1 MKKISRRRFLSSG
14 AAALAL
20 SSSLI
25 PAGQGEASTA
35 ETLSLTDLP
44 FSKEREGLNEIIRAA
59 PKPRVIK
66 ARDQVYYAV
75 DYALANMVMVE
86 TREGLVI
93 IDTTES
99 LTAARTIM
107 AEFRKISNRPVKAV
121 LYTHNHVDHFRGT
134 RACFEEGVQVIAH
147 NDFMKEVQLQDSR
160 GLSARLRAGAMF
172 GVLMPLSERFPW
184 VGTFPQVTTGRL
196 MWEEIAPADLIW
208 PNHTFAD
215 RYSFRLGGLTFN
227 LIHAPGETPDQF
239 IVEIPELKFVCCADN
254 YYPSFPNLYTIRGTS
269 ARPVL
274 DWADC
279 QDKIMG
285 LKPEV
290 LVPCHGSHLEGKDRI
305 REVLTNYRDAI
316 RHVYHYTLKAVGKF
330 KPIQEAAADVA
341 LPAHLAQLP
350 YLRQHYG
357 YLPYCVRSI
366 YESLVGWFDGDPVNL
381 NPLLRRDLGR
391 EILEIAGSADKI
403 LTQAAKAQKTG
414 RHQAVLELCE
424 LILANEPD
432 NRAARMMK
440 INSLTALS
448 RGSIN
453 KPTINYYETFALIEK
468 NRLDKS

>member
-1 MKKISRRRFLSSG
+1 MEELSRRRFLSS
-14 AAALAL
+14 AATALAL
-20 SSSLI
+20 SSPLI
-25 PAGQGEASTA
+25 PAGQGQASTF
-35 ETLSLTDLP
+35 EPLP
-44 FSKEREGLNEIIRAA
+44 PAALLFSKEREGINEIIQTA
-59 PKPRVIK
+59 PKPRIIK

-75 DYALANMVMVE
+75 DFALANMVMIE

-107 AEFRKISNRPVKAV
+107 AEFRKISDQPVKVV

-134 RACFEEGVQVIAH
+134 RACFEEGVKVIAH
-147 NDFMKEVQLQDSR
+147 NDFMKEVKLQDSR
-160 GLSARLRAGAMF
+160 GLSGRLRAGAMF
-172 GVLMPLSERFPW
+172 GVLMPPSERFPW

-196 MWEEIAPADLIW
+196 MWEEISPDDLIW
-208 PNHTFAD
+208 PNHSFND
-215 RYSFRLGGLTFN
+215 RYAFRLGGLTFN
-227 LIHAPGETPDQF
+227 LIHAPGETPDQY
-239 IVEIPELKFVCCADN
+239 IIQIPELQFVCCADN

-290 LVPCHGSHLEGKDRI
+290 LVPCHGSHLEGKDKI

-316 RHVYHYTLKAVGKF
+316 KHVYHYTLEAVAKF
-330 KPIQEAAADVA
+330 KPIQEAAAEVA

-350 YLRQHYG
+350 YLRPYYG
-357 YLPYCVRSI
+357 YPPYCVRSI
-366 YESLVGWFDGDPVNL
+366 YENLVGWFDGDPVNL
-381 NPLLRRDLGR
+381 NPLHRRDLGR
-391 EILEIAGSADKI
+391 EILAIAGSADKI
-403 LTQAAKAQKTG
+403 LTQADKALKAG

-424 LILANEPD
+424 LVLANEPA
-432 NRAARMMK
+432 NRDARMMK
-440 INSLTALS
+440 ITSLTALS

-453 KPTINYYETFALIEK
+453 KPTINYYKTFALIEK
-468 NRLDKS
+468 NKLEKT

>member
-1 MKKISRRRFLSSG
+1 MKPFPPTS
-14 AAALAL
+14 
-20 SSSLI
+20 
-25 PAGQGEASTA
+25 
-35 ETLSLTDLP
+35 LP
-44 FSKEREGLNEIIRAA
+44 FSKEREGINEIIRAA
-59 PKPRVIK
+59 PKPRMIK

-75 DYALANMVMVE
+75 DYALANMVMIE

-107 AEFRKISNRPVKAV
+107 AEFRKISDRPVKAV

-134 RACFEEGVQVIAH
+134 RACFQEGVKVIAH
-147 NDFMKEVQLQDSR
+147 NDFMKEVKLQDSR

-196 MWEEIAPADLIW
+196 MWEEISPDDLIW
-208 PNHTFAD
+208 PNHTFSD
-215 RYSFRLGGLTFN
+215 KYSFRLGGLTFN

-239 IVEIPELKFVCCADN
+239 IVEVPELQFVCCADN

-290 LVPCHGSHLEGKDRI
+290 LVPCHGSHLEGKDPI

-316 RHVYHYTLKAVGKF
+316 KHVYHYTLEAVAEIQTHPGSRRRSRLAGPF
-330 KPIQEAAADVA
+330 GPIT
-341 LPAHLAQLP
+341 LPEGP
-350 YLRQHYG
+350 YYG

-381 NPLLRRDLGR
+381 NPLHRRDLGR
-391 EILEIAGSADKI
+391 EILAIAGSADKI
-403 LTQAAKAQKTG
+403 LTQADKAQKAG

-424 LILANEPD
+424 LVLANDPA

-440 INSLTALS
+440 ITSLNALS

-453 KPTINYYETFALIEK
+453 KPTINYYKTFALIEK
-468 NRLDKS
+468 NRLEKS